1 MNSAR
6 KVAKILS
13 AETDEIRIT
22 NGTDMSSFKNIVE
35 KIRTLENERKNLLL
49 EIEELKKM
57 ADAKAKALESEIDML
72 RDEVKSLRTLLS
84 GEEQETELGQK
95 KKK

>member
-1 MNSAR
+1 MDCTY

>member
-1 MNSAR
+1 
-6 KVAKILS
+6 
-13 AETDEIRIT
+13 
-22 NGTDMSSFKNIVE
+22 MSSFKSIVE

-84 GEEQETELGQK
+84 GDEQETELGQK